1 MQDKT
6 EYIQRFKQARDEVRK
21 LLPDIDTKM
30 EIYPGWTIKEML
42 AHLAGWD
49 DATILA
55 LEAFVAHLPPALP
68 AIKGLD
74 AYNAQTVE
82 ERAELNLEQIIRE
95 WELVREQLISVFG
108 RLPAEMLGTN
118 VVAPWGPIVT
128 VEQLINIMIEH
139 EQEHAEVIRERLA
152 NPHKP
157 PKNH

>member
-6 EYIQRFKQARDEVRK
+6 QYIQRFNQARDEVRN
-21 LLPDIDTKM
+21 LLPGIDPKM

-95 WELVREQLISVFG
+95 WELIREQLIAVFG
-108 RLPAEMLGTN
+108 HLPAEMLKAN
-118 VVAPWGPIVT
+118 VVAPWGTTVT
-128 VEQLINIMIEH
+128 VEQLINIMIDH
-139 EQEHAEVIRERLA
+139 EQLHAEAIRERMA
-152 NPHKP
+152 DPHKP
-157 PKNH
+157 PKDH